1 MLFVSRARHAVGALT
16 KAGAATR
23 TLASLPDQ
31 GPEVVS
37 GLQPSKVEAPTRA
50 QNSDFARPRENR
62 DLHAI
67 AAPPYE
73 QHGGARRR
81 RGNLACTRLTARC
94 TRRPRTS

>member
-37 GLQPSKVEAPTRA
+37 GLQPVEGR
-50 QNSDFARPRENR
+50 
-62 DLHAI
+62 
-67 AAPPYE
+67 
-73 QHGGARRR
+73 GGHEKLGFDDQEGIVAFGASSR
-81 RGNLACTRLTARC
+81 TARSSRSC
-94 TRRPRTS
+94 PRSPRT